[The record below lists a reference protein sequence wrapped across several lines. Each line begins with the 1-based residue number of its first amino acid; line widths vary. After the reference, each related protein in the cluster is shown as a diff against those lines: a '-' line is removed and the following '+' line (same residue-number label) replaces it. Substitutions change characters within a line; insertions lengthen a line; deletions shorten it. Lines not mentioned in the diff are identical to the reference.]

1 MNCWRFVSSFFIITR
16 VGIKECALLRQ
27 IAEGAWGKRIVQ
39 VFFFFIYF
47 NLFFHIILSA
57 PTAQPHIIT
66 SEMSCYVYI

>member
-1 MNCWRFVSSFFIITR
+1 MNCWRFVSSFFILR
-16 VGIKECALLRQ
+16 EFVIKEIALLRQ

-39 VFFFFIYF
+39 VFLFFIYYY
-47 NLFFHIILSA
+47 LFFHIVLST